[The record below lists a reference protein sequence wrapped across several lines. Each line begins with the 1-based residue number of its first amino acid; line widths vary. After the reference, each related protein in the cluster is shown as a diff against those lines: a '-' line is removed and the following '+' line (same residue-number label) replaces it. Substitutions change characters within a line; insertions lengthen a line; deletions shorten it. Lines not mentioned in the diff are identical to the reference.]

1 MVYTLFKEVYMQTA
15 KLFQNGRSQAVRLPK
30 EYNFKGDDVFI
41 QKVGE
46 TVILFPK
53 DRAWETFL
61 EGLNGFTEDYMAN
74 GREQPEMQ
82 EREGL

>member
-1 MVYTLFKEVYMQTA
+1 META

-30 EYNFKGDDVFI
+30 NYNFSGKDVFI

-53 DRAWETFL
+53 DKVWETFL
-61 EGLNGFTEDYMAN
+61 EGLNGFTDDFMAN

>member
-1 MVYTLFKEVYMQTA
+1 MIKRYDMETA

-30 EYNFKGDDVFI
+30 NYNFTGKDVFI

-53 DRAWETFL
+53 DKVWETFL
-61 EGLNGFTEDYMAN
+61 EGLNGFTDDFMAN

>member
-1 MVYTLFKEVYMQTA
+1 META

-30 EYNFKGDDVFI
+30 NYNFTGKDVFI

-53 DRAWETFL
+53 GKVWETFL
-61 EGLNGFTEDYMAN
+61 EGLNGFTDDFMAN

-82 EREGL
+82 EREEL

>member
-1 MVYTLFKEVYMQTA
+1 MHTA

-30 EYNFKGDDVFI
+30 EYNFKGNDVFI

-46 TVILFPK
+46 AVILFPK
-53 DRAWETFL
+53 DRAWETFMH
-61 EGLNGFTEDYMAN
+61 GLNGFTDDFLTN

-82 EREGL
+82 EREGM

>member
-1 MVYTLFKEVYMQTA
+1 MIKRYNMETA

-30 EYNFKGDDVFI
+30 NYNFTGKDVFI

-53 DRAWETFL
+53 DKVWETFL
-61 EGLNGFTEDYMAN
+61 EGLNGFTDDFMAN

>member
-1 MVYTLFKEVYMQTA
+1 META

-30 EYNFKGDDVFI
+30 NYNFTGKDVFI

-53 DRAWETFL
+53 DKVWETFL
-61 EGLNGFTEDYMAN
+61 EGLNGFTDDFMAN

-82 EREGL
+82 EREEL

>member
-1 MVYTLFKEVYMQTA
+1 MQTA

-30 EYNFKGDDVFI
+30 EYNFPGSDVYI
-41 QKVGE
+41 QKIGE
-46 TVILFPK
+46 SVILFPK
-53 DRAWETFL
+53 DRVWETFL
-61 EGLNGFTEDYMAN
+61 NGLNGFSDDYLKE

>member
-1 MVYTLFKEVYMQTA
+1 META

-30 EYNFKGDDVFI
+30 NYNFTGKDVFI

-53 DRAWETFL
+53 DKVWETFL
-61 EGLNGFTEDYMAN
+61 EGLNGFTADFMAN

>member
-1 MVYTLFKEVYMQTA
+1 MIKRCNMETA

-30 EYNFKGDDVFI
+30 NYNFSGKDVFI

-53 DRAWETFL
+53 DKVWETFL
-61 EGLNGFTEDYMAN
+61 EGLNGFTDDFMAN